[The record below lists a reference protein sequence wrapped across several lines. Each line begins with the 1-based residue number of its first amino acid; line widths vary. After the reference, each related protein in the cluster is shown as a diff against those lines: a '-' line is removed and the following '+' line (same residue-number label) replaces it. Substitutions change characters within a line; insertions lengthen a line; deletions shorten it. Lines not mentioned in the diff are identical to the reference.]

1 MIKVGKVG
9 LKKKQFDGSLFWEK
23 NKGDRSTLLPL
34 RVSVRFISNFQLTR
48 KWG

>member
-23 NKGDRSTLLPL
+23 HKGDCSTLLPL